1 MDTAARLH
9 RPNFRSATHKPLLR
23 IRGIFSHQYK
33 LIAASSFQRT
43 TNWAQCQCRSDP
55 AIGRPSIGAVAM
67 VHGSCRL
74 RWRGGSWVQHNRS
87 GRSARIAFCSL
98 LIGKLQTQRATVRHL
113 ICATLHFASRS
124 GRSKEHACTIELSQG
139 HYYATVFGN
148 RVVGGLINA
157 QVRHDR
163 FRGSMSQPF
172 GKGKVLK
179 TIDLSE
185 HLQEHQI
192 GVAYVIDVM

>member
-9 RPNFRSATHKPLLR
+9 GPNFRSATHKPLLR

-33 LIAASSFQRT
+33 LIAAPSFQRT

-98 LIGKLQTQRATVRHL
+98 LIGKLHTQRADSKTSDLPNTSRPEAKRRARMHHRAITGALLRHRL
-113 ICATLHFASRS
+113 WESRRRWPYQCAGA
-124 GRSKEHACTIELSQG
+124 
-139 HYYATVFGN
+139 
-148 RVVGGLINA
+148 
-157 QVRHDR
+157 
-163 FRGSMSQPF
+163 P
-172 GKGKVLK
+172 
-179 TIDLSE
+179 
-185 HLQEHQI
+185 
-192 GVAYVIDVM
+192 